1 MIDIS
6 QLSFRAGGLE
16 RAAHRRADALT
27 FAGDG
32 ASRILPMWRGR
43 VLVAGES
50 GPGGDL
56 AFHWCAPGHPLLSLA
71 APDML
76 FLGEDETGRAVFA
89 ADLSAYELEV
99 RAEDGAPG
107 FGGVDQP
114 APRLGD
120 LPSDARFADLRG
132 VLGGVSPFEGE
143 VSATARSMLEW
154 HRSHRFCAACG
165 TESRWADA
173 GWRRDCPSCQRQHF
187 PRTDPV
193 VIMLVTHGNS
203 VLLGRSPGW
212 PEGMYSLLAGF
223 IEPGETVTNAVA
235 REVFEESG
243 VPVTDVRM
251 IESQPWPF
259 PSSLMIGCAAKAT
272 SRDTTLDPNELE
284 DALWVSREDL
294 LAVFADSHPVIRR
307 PRRGAIAQVLM
318 QNWLAGRL
326 D

>member
-16 RAAHRRADALT
+16 RAAHRRADAPSFIT
-27 FAGDG
+27 DATN
-32 ASRILPMWRGR
+32 RILPMWRGR
-43 VLVAGES
+43 ALVSGAP

-56 AFHWCAPGHPLLSLA
+56 AFHWCAPGHSLLSLA

-76 FLGEDETGRAVFA
+76 FLGEDQAGHAVFA
-89 ADLSAYELEV
+89 ADLSAYEPEE
-99 RAEDGAPG
+99 RAEDGATG

-120 LPSDARFADLRG
+120 LPLDARFADLRG
-132 VLGGVSPFEGE
+132 VLGALSPFEGE
-143 VSATARSMLEW
+143 VGATARSMLEW

-165 TESRWADA
+165 TESEWSDA
-173 GWRRDCPSCQRQHF
+173 GWRRDCPSCARQHF

-193 VIMLVTHGNS
+193 AIMLVTHGNAL
-203 VLLGRSPGW
+203 LLGRSPGW
-212 PEGMYSLLAGF
+212 PDGMYSLLAGF
-223 IEPGETVTNAVA
+223 IEPGETVANAVA

-243 VPVTDVRM
+243 VRVADVRM

-259 PSSLMIGCAAKAT
+259 PSSLMIGCSARAS
-272 SRDTTLDPNELE
+272 SREITLDPNELE
-284 DALWVSREDL
+284 DALWVSREEL